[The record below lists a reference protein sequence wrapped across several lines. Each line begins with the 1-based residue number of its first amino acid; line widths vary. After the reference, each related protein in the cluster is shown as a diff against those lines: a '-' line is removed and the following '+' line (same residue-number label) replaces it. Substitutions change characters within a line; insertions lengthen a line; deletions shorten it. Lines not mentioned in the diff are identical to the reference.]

1 MKIKTFYIKVFILNL
16 LIIGLEPILF
26 KKNQILSLTCL
37 PISPNEQKF
46 NINIPQF
53 DLLTL
58 GAQLFGLLISLY
70 FFYYYSISTSI
81 GNFIE
86 IKKFRTKKINKNTSL
101 VTTIDKDLE
110 YNLWLISYSYIKFIK

>member
-1 MKIKTFYIKVFILNL
+1 MSTNFTKRAKILY
-16 LIIGLEPILF
+16 
-26 KKNQILSLTCL
+26 
-37 PISPNEQKF
+37 
-46 NINIPQF
+46 INIPQF

-81 GNFIE
+81 SNFIE